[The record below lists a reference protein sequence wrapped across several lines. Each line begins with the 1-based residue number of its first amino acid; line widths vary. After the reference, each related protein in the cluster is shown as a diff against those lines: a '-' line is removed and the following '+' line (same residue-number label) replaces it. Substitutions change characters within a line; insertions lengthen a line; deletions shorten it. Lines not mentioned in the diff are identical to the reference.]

1 MKILL
6 LDDHALFRAGLALL
20 LQNLN
25 RNITIFEAKNT
36 QEALA
41 ITIQNPDLDLCLLDI
56 NLQNENGLT
65 ILETLKGVAENLAVV
80 VVSACEESSVI
91 RECIDVGAMSFI
103 SKSATPKK
111 LAEAIKFVLAGEV
124 SLPSQFL
131 DDEDWVE
138 MPQFSPRQ
146 KEVLMCLCRG
156 LPTKSIARDL
166 CLSEHTVKDYISSIF
181 QILKVNNRTEAV
193 IKASHFALNNNH
205 TNQTTQA

>member
-25 RNITIFEAKNT
+25 RNIITFEAENT

-41 ITIQNPDLDLCLLDI
+41 ITHQNPDLDLCLLDI

-65 ILETLKGVAENLAVV
+65 IVEVLKNIAENLVVV
-80 VVSACEESSVI
+80 VVSACEESSSI
-91 RECIDVGAMSFI
+91 LECIDAGAMSFI

-111 LAEAIKFVLAGEV
+111 LAEALKFVLAGEV
-124 SLPSQFL
+124 SLPSYIL
-131 DDEDWVE
+131 NDEDSVE
-138 MPQFSPRQ
+138 VPQFSPRQ
-146 KEVLMCLCRG
+146 KDVLMCLCRG

-166 CLSEHTVKDYISSIF
+166 SLSEHTVKQYIRCIF
-181 QILKVNNRTEAV
+181 QILNVNSRTEAV
-193 IKASHFALNNNH
+193 IKASRFAL
-205 TNQTTQA
+205 TNQLNPATQA